1 VGISL
6 NIVKYYYL
14 QIFNDMVKP
23 MNMEGQGL
31 EFKQSVE
38 NFKEVSKTACAFANA
53 SGGKIVIGI
62 ADDGKTVGVPAKE
75 LDSLQQRL
83 EGAIQQISPVPFHK
97 IFVDE
102 KEGKK
107 TVVCEIYQIGQGA
120 FCTFGGIVY
129 YRAGSTNTKLE
140 GRTLQDYL
148 INRHILSF
156 DESRSQAKLEDL
168 DTHKVQEFLKKRS
181 PEFVFDEAKVQ
192 EYLFNLSLISKNGES
207 WLKNTAILFFAK
219 EPAKYLPQNEIK
231 LVCFKGDQPVDII
244 DSRIVKSTILEN
256 LKEAEDFIKKNTRT
270 AIKIEKLE
278 RQEQPDY
285 PFPVIREALINAL
298 THRDYLSR
306 DAVQINIFDDRI
318 EFINPGT
325 LPTGLSLQ
333 ILGSISVPRNHL
345 TYRLLRDLKLIEGFA
360 TGIPRMRSAMKEA
373 GLAEPVF
380 EELGSFFR
388 VTLCNKSHMAR
399 ADLNERQKRAL
410 AYLEKNPSLTSKTYE
425 KMVAVSHPI
434 AVSDLNDIIK
444 RGLIRRVGRTRG
456 AYYVKVQI

>member
-1 VGISL
+1 
-6 NIVKYYYL
+6 
-14 QIFNDMVKP
+14 
-23 MNMEGQGL
+23 MNTESQGL
-31 EFKQSVE
+31 EFKHSVE
-38 NFKEVSKTACAFANA
+38 NFKEISKTACAFANA
-53 SGGKIVIGI
+53 SGGKIVVGI
-62 ADDGKTVGVPAKE
+62 ANDGKTVGIPSKE

-83 EGAIQQISPVPFHK
+83 EGAIQQVSPVPFHK
-97 IFVDE
+97 IFVEE

-107 TVVCEIYQIGQGA
+107 TIVCEIYQIGQGA

-168 DTHKVQEFLKKRS
+168 DINTVREFLKKRS
-181 PEFVFDEAKVQ
+181 PEFVFDDAKVQ
-192 EYLFNLSLISKNGES
+192 EYLFNLGLIGKNSEP
-207 WLKNTAILFFAK
+207 WLKNTAVLFFAK
-219 EPAKYLPQNEIK
+219 EPSRFLPQNEIK
-231 LVCFKGDQPVDII
+231 LVRFTGNTPVDII

-256 LKEAEDFIKKNTRT
+256 LKEAEDFIKKNTRI

-278 RQEQPDY
+278 REEQPEY
-285 PFPVIREALINAL
+285 PFPVIREALLNAL

-306 DAVQINIFDDRI
+306 DAVQVNIFDDRI

-333 ILGSISVPRNHL
+333 ILGTISVPRNHL

-373 GLAEPVF
+373 GLAEPIF

-388 VTLCNKSHMAR
+388 VTLCNKSHVAR
-399 ADLNERQKRAL
+399 MDLNERQKMAI
-410 AYLEKNPSLTSKTYE
+410 AYLEKNPSLASKTYE
-425 KMVAVSHPI
+425 KMSKVSHPI
-434 AVSDLNDIIK
+434 AVSDLNDLIK
-444 RGLIRRVGRTRG
+444 RGLLRRVGRTRG
-456 AYYVKVQI
+456 SYYVRVSP